1 MPAVTRP
8 SEFGD
13 AVHTVA
19 LARLRRRSP
28 RRGRW
33 LLLTLLV
40 AAAVAAVWALVF

>member
-1 MPAVTRP
+1 MPPLTRT

-19 LARLRRRSP
+19 LDRLRRRSP

-33 LLLTLLV
+33 LLLVLALVV
-40 AAAVAAVWALVF
+40 AAAVVWALT

>member
-1 MPAVTRP
+1 MPPVRA

-13 AVHTVA
+13 AVHMVA

-33 LLLTLLV
+33 LLLTLLL
-40 AAAVAAVWALVF
+40 AAALAAGWAILF

>member
-1 MPAVTRP
+1 MPPVRA

-33 LLLTLLV
+33 LLLTLIL
-40 AAAVAAVWALVF
+40 AAALAAGWAILF